1 MASIIIKCIIA
12 AVIGYICGYL
22 SNLREIRET
31 KKKIKLLE
39 EFKQWGSDDESK
51 G

>member
-12 AVIGYICGYL
+12 SAVGYICGYL
-22 SNLREIRET
+22 SNLREIREA

-39 EFKQWGSDDESK
+39 EFKQWRSENG
-51 G
+51 